1 MASRGKRLIKLL
13 EGLVA
18 QEHLYTDDE
27 IKLMKGQLRTLKEE
41 LNIIENKLSKGF
53 GK

>member
-18 QEHLYTDDE
+18 QEHLYTDE
-27 IKLMKGQLRTLKEE
+27 ELKSMKTQIRVLKEE
-41 LNIIENKLSKGF
+41 LAIIDNKLSKGF
-53 GK
+53 K

>member
-13 EGLVA
+13 EGLVS
-18 QEHLYTDDE
+18 QEHLYTDE
-27 IKLMKGQLRTLKEE
+27 ELKSMKSQIRVLKEE
-41 LNIIENKLSKGF
+41 LAEAESKKSKGF

>member
-18 QEHLYTDDE
+18 QEHLYTDE
-27 IKLMKGQLRTLKEE
+27 ELKSMKSQIRTLKEE
-41 LNIIENKLSKGF
+41 LAIIDNKLSKGF
-53 GK
+53 K

>member
-13 EGLVA
+13 EGLVT

-27 IKLMKGQLRTLKEE
+27 LKSMKGQIRVLKEE
-41 LNIIENKLSKGF
+41 LAIIENKLSKGF
-53 GK
+53 K

>member
-13 EGLVA
+13 GGLVA
-18 QEHLYTDDE
+18 QEHLYTDE
-27 IKLMKGQLRTLKEE
+27 QLKSMKSQIRILKEE
-41 LNIIENKLSKGF
+41 LASIENALSKGF

>member
-18 QEHLYTDDE
+18 QEHLYTDE
-27 IKLMKGQLRTLKEE
+27 ELKSMKSQIRVLKEE
-41 LNIIENKLSKGF
+41 LAIIDNKLSKGF
-53 GK
+53 K

>member
-18 QEHLYTDDE
+18 QEHLYTDE
-27 IKLMKGQLRTLKEE
+27 ELKSMKSQIRVLKEE
-41 LNIIENKLSKGF
+41 LAIIDNNLSKGF
-53 GK
+53 K

>member
-18 QEHLYTDDE
+18 QEHLYTDE
-27 IKLMKGQLRTLKEE
+27 ELKSMKSQIRLLKEE
-41 LNIIENKLSKGF
+41 LAIIDNKLSKGF
-53 GK
+53 K

>member
-18 QEHLYTDDE
+18 QEHLYTDE
-27 IKLMKGQLRTLKEE
+27 ELKSMKNQIRTLKEE
-41 LNIIENKLSKGF
+41 LAIIDNKLSKGF
-53 GK
+53 K